1 MNRKRCPWCGKTTD
15 KYKDKD
21 NSSWNNFP
29 FNYRL
34 LHLYIGKCSHC
45 QNKYGQYPNSHNL
58 IITLVVIL
66 LFILAFVFQSA
77 ALLCIAFL
85 VLILD
90 IFMYIFIPYSKLN
103 DKGIL
108 YYEEN
113 IDLLC
118 KLKIIEQYGKIK
130 CHELYYLNDC
140 FDDFQPFVLASPIHI
155 YYAPRKSHVVLGEFL
170 YIHEKNYDYIN
181 KDSCELFDT
190 DMNLVARIKF
200 VTDINSN

>member
-66 LFILAFVFQSA
+66 LFILAFVFGEACGDIQLQTCA
-77 ALLCIAFL
+77 PRRECVARVLRLAHFAKALLAC
-85 VLILD
+85 
-90 IFMYIFIPYSKLN
+90 
-103 DKGIL
+103 
-108 YYEEN
+108 
-113 IDLLC
+113 
-118 KLKIIEQYGKIK
+118 
-130 CHELYYLNDC
+130 C
-140 FDDFQPFVLASPIHI
+140 F
-155 YYAPRKSHVVLGEFL
+155 
-170 YIHEKNYDYIN
+170 
-181 KDSCELFDT
+181 
-190 DMNLVARIKF
+190 VA
-200 VTDINSN
+200 